1 MENRSCPS
9 EFTIERWRFG
19 ELAGLPEEAALLAHL
34 KECPACSQRQAELA
48 KESTPAALDVDAI
61 WAKGRGAVAEKARRP
76 GRRSLGWG
84 LAALTGASVAV
95 VLLLL
100 IRPPSPDTLTK
111 GGAWRL
117 GIVAKTKDGTIMRLD
132 PGAPLSP
139 GDRVRFEVFTTWP
152 RAEIAL
158 LMLDGAGQVTQLA
171 PSGEGS
177 LAIVGGRQVL
187 LDQAFELDE
196 HPGPERA
203 VLIGCPAPMR
213 VTDVVTAA
221 RQALAQAH
229 GDPRLVK
236 TLGTGCHEES
246 FWISK
251 VQP

>member
-1 MENRSCPS
+1 MDNRTACPS

-19 ELAGLPEEAALLAHL
+19 ELAGQPEEASLLAHL
-34 KECPACSQRQAELA
+34 RECPECGQRQAALA
-48 KESTPAALDVDAI
+48 KESTPPALNVDEI
-61 WAKGRGAVAEKARRP
+61 WAKGRGAPAQAGGS
-76 GRRSLGWG
+76 GRRRLGWG
-84 LAALTGASVAV
+84 LAALAGASAALALAV
-95 VLLLL
+95 V
-100 IRPPSPDTLTK
+100 IRSPAPDTLTK

-117 GIVAKTKDGTIMRLD
+117 GIVAKTKGGATMRLD

-139 GDRVRFEVFTTWP
+139 GDRVRFEIFTSWP

-171 PSGEGS
+171 PSGERT
-177 LAIVGGRQVL
+177 LPIVGGRQVL
-187 LDQAFELDE
+187 LEQAFELDD
-196 HPGPERA
+196 HPGPERV
-203 VLIGCPAPMR
+203 VLLGCAEPVRMA
-213 VTDVVTAA
+213 DVVTAA
-221 RQALAQAH
+221 RRALAEAH

>member
-34 KECPACSQRQAELA
+34 KECPACSQRQAGLA
-48 KESTPAALDVDAI
+48 RESTPAALDVDAI
-61 WAKGRGAVAEKARRP
+61 WAKGRGASAKVSGS
-76 GRRSLGWG
+76 GRRGLGWG
-84 LAALTGASVAV
+84 LAALAGASAALALV
-95 VLLLL
+95 LL
-100 IRPPSPDTLTK
+100 IRPPAPDTLTK

-117 GIVAKTKDGTIMRLD
+117 GIVAKTKGGAVMRLD

-171 PSGEGS
+171 PSGEAS

-203 VLIGCPAPMR
+203 LLIGCPEPMR
-213 VTDVVTAA
+213 VTDVVAAA

>member
-1 MENRSCPS
+1 MENRTSCPS

-34 KECPACSQRQAELA
+34 QECPACSQRQSELA
-48 KESTPAALDVDAI
+48 RESTPPALDVDAI
-61 WAKGRGAVAEKARRP
+61 WAKGRGTPAKASGS

-84 LAALTGASVAV
+84 LAALAGASAAVA
-95 VLLLL
+95 LLLL
-100 IRPPSPDTLTK
+100 VRPPTPDTLTK
-111 GGAWRL
+111 GAAWRL
-117 GIVAKTKDGTIMRLD
+117 GIVAKSKGGAIMRLD

-139 GDRVRFEVFTTWP
+139 GDRVRFEVFTTWA

-158 LMLDGAGQVTQLA
+158 LMLDSAGQVTQLA
-171 PSGEGS
+171 PSGERS
-177 LAIVGGRQVL
+177 LSIVGGRQVL

-196 HPGPERA
+196 HPGPERV
-203 VLIGCPAPMR
+203 VLVGCPEPRRMN
-213 VTDVVTAA
+213 DVMAAA
-221 RQALAQAH
+221 RQALAQAQ